1 MAYPSDRTRDS
12 EALGLDPRPG
22 ALRQEGRVLRNI
34 LIIVYLVVGVVVAN
48 SHHYFVHLNSL
59 PAVLSAVLA
68 VLLWPLIL
76 VGVSLHI
83 K

>member
-1 MAYPSDRTRDS
+1 MPTRRI
-12 EALGLDPRPG
+12 AHATPRPSG
-22 ALRQEGRVLRNI
+22 SIRDRGPFAKEGRVLRNI

-59 PAVLSAVLA
+59 TAVLSAVLA